1 MAELHRVPWF
11 PAWGIRLPDPVS
23 DPVEIITIFNEWR
36 PSERWLLL
44 AHDAAA
50 SEVHLWTVWHALRRR
65 ESAESMIANS
75 PDTEFIRLIS
85 GTHQIRTAFER
96 AGLKE
101 GDSEA
106 WIINLPDFDDGAS
119 LCELEIPRQ
128 TFNEATLD
136 AERLILHLKSELLAH
151 RPIPTLEGLARI
163 GANDGIVERTNDD
176 VVDGAVNGP
185 ATGGSEKFL
194 ERLEDAFMLHA
205 AMSDLSG

>member
-1 MAELHRVPWF
+1 
-11 PAWGIRLPDPVS
+11 
-23 DPVEIITIFNEWR
+23 
-36 PSERWLLL
+36 
-44 AHDAAA
+44 
-50 SEVHLWTVWHALRRR
+50 
-65 ESAESMIANS
+65 MIANS

-119 LCELEIPRQ
+119 LRELEIPRQ
-128 TFNEATLD
+128 TFNESTLD
-136 AERLILHLKSELLAH
+136 AERLRLHLKSKLLTH